1 MRIQFAR
8 SLAAV
13 IILIT
18 GFAVSGRAQVVSATL
33 GGTVSDPSG
42 AFIAKVTVTATNVN
56 TGIVAS
62 EISNDSGAY
71 QFASLQPGT
80 YTVTATAPGFQTLT
94 YNNVQLG
101 QTQQVRLNFAL
112 QVATGNQTVEVTAEA
127 DTALA
132 TTSASVGGV
141 LAEKDVLSQ
150 PLASRNVL
158 DLVALTPGVITVP
171 GVFVATT
178 LNFAGVQQNQVNT
191 TRDGMITNDGR
202 YANGAYSGIFTSPDM
217 VEEVRV
223 STNQIDPSLGRGAA
237 QVQMRTRSGSNEFH
251 GAAFWTNNN
260 SAFNANTYFGNL
272 QGQPIS
278 YANRNQFGGR
288 VGGPIKKNKAFFFFL
303 TDDQRYL
310 TYQQD
315 VATVLTQQAR
325 QGIFRYL
332 TTGSAG
338 GGARTNGNAFS
349 ATPSV
354 DLNGNILQADPKT
367 GAPLYLNSANLF
379 AAGGPNFSAIDPVWV
394 GPQYLGKYMPLPNN
408 YTVGDGLNTA
418 GFQWRQ
424 PLNGVDGA
432 TGQSP
437 NTNRNNY
444 TFRFDYQINDAQKV
458 NFVMTKEHDWGVT
471 GQTGIPDYPA
481 GYFGDVQR
489 NPSFYSVAYTWT
501 IKPTLLNEFR
511 FGHKTDTWQGT
522 SPLDLGC
529 CTGGVSSEKSVAA
542 SAQAARASFPQVNNS
557 FLYTQMGPL
566 NGSPTPCP
574 SPTNT
579 TYCLG
584 LYAGMNVSSPRITI
598 SPFWQIGDS
607 LSWIHGSHS
616 VQFGFEIDRSSSQ
629 SANSGG
635 IQTTRPFVTLGSGAV
650 TPPITPTTF
659 AGMSPS
665 DTVVARNLLANL
677 AGSIASVQEQYWV
690 NSPTATNWTSYLDDF
705 LFYRT
710 NHANAWSGY
719 VKDTWKV
726 NSNLTVNLGLR
737 YDFFGAPYMDQGL
750 AGRPNGG
757 QSGLFG
763 ISGTSFAN
771 AMWSPYANGGTLTTA
786 QFVGPNSPNPGLGVY
801 NNYWKAIGPS
811 IGVAYQLPWFKRTT
825 VIRAGYGI
833 NYVGNVD
840 FLTVNTGV
848 GNFPGQT
855 LNTTYTPSTLQTL
868 STIGSSGAVPVTTN
882 GAQPFTAVPLT
893 NRASTIYGY
902 ADNLRT
908 PYIQSYN
915 FSIQRELTNTLTVD
929 FNYIGNKGSELYTNQ
944 QLDDTNIFENGILN
958 AFNIT
963 RGGGNAALFDQ
974 MLNGITIPGVGTVN
988 GTTLTGSQALRQF
1001 STTSTMIANGSVG
1014 ALANF
1019 LNTTSTGTG
1028 SNGGL
1033 LRKNGFPENFIVVN
1047 PQFNSVFLID
1057 NNGNSTYNA
1066 FQAHVAKRLT
1076 HGLTGQF
1083 SYTFSKTLGDTPLG
1097 GGLGSYRDQRNFH
1110 LSKGLL
1116 NIDRPQLFQWNLT
1129 YDLPIGSKRAL
1140 LGNAPKWVDT
1150 VVGGWQVA
1158 SAFQWQSGVPLS
1170 VLATGVQSL
1179 SNLTTNTANLVG
1191 KLPDMQVQQ
1200 TPAGPVQYFTGVSS
1214 QAAPAPSSVDASLR
1228 GAYTNFQVVNSSG
1241 QPILV
1246 NPDPGT
1252 TGNTAYNLPGLRG
1265 PSLMGFNATASK
1277 IFRIT
1282 ESKTITLRADAIN
1295 LLNTPQWGYSPTSG
1309 AIGITTNI
1317 NSPLF
1322 GRITSAAGNRMI
1334 TFYARFDF

>member
-1 MRIQFAR
+1 
-8 SLAAV
+8 
-13 IILIT
+13 
-18 GFAVSGRAQVVSATL
+18 
-33 GGTVSDPSG
+33 
-42 AFIAKVTVTATNVN
+42 
-56 TGIVAS
+56 
-62 EISNDSGAY
+62 
-71 QFASLQPGT
+71 
-80 YTVTATAPGFQTLT
+80 
-94 YNNVQLG
+94 
-101 QTQQVRLNFAL
+101 
-112 QVATGNQTVEVTAEA
+112 
-127 DTALA
+127 
-132 TTSASVGGV
+132 
-141 LAEKDVLSQ
+141 
-150 PLASRNVL
+150 
-158 DLVALTPGVITVP
+158 
-171 GVFVATT
+171 
-178 LNFAGVQQNQVNT
+178 
-191 TRDGMITNDGR
+191 
-202 YANGAYSGIFTSPDM
+202 IFTSPDM

-272 QGQPIS
+272 QSQPIS

-310 TYQQD
+310 TYQQT

-325 QGIFRYL
+325 QGVFRYL
-332 TTGSAG
+332 TTGSVG
-338 GGARTNGNAFS
+338 GGSRTNGNAFA

-354 DLNGNILQADPKT
+354 DLNGNILAADPKT

-379 AAGGPNFSAIDPVWV
+379 AAGGPGFNAVDSIWV

-424 PLNGVDGA
+424 PENGVDGA

-444 TFRFDYQINDAQKV
+444 TVRFDYQINDAQKV
-458 NFVMTKEHDWGVT
+458 NFVMTKEHDYGVT

-481 GYFGDVQR
+481 GYFGDIQR
-489 NPSFYSVAYTWT
+489 NPSFYSAAWTWT

-511 FGHKTDTWQGT
+511 FGHKVDTWEGT
-522 SPLDLGC
+522 SPLDKGC
-529 CTGGVSSEKSVAA
+529 CTGGVSSENKGLDAGA
-542 SAQAARASFPQVNNS
+542 EAARASYPQANSS
-557 FLYTQMGPL
+557 FLYTAMGPL
-566 NGSPTPCP
+566 NGVGVCP

-579 TYCLG
+579 AYCLG
-584 LYAGMNVSSPRITI
+584 LYAGMNVSSPRITT

-607 LSWIHGSHS
+607 LSWIHGNHS
-616 VQFGFEIDRSSSQ
+616 VQFGFEIDRTSSQ

-635 IQTTRPFVTLGSGAV
+635 IQTTRPSLTLGSAAV
-650 TPPITPTTF
+650 TPPITNTTF
-659 AGMSPS
+659 AGMSTS
-665 DTVVARNLLANL
+665 DVVVARNLLANL
-677 AGSIASVQEQYWV
+677 SGSVASIAEQYWV
-690 NSPTATNWTSYLDDF
+690 NSPTAKDWISYLDDF

-726 NSNLTVNLGLR
+726 NQNLTVNLGLR

-750 AGRPNGG
+750 AGRPKGG

-763 ISGTSFAN
+763 RSGTSFAN
-771 AMWSPYANGGTLTTA
+771 AMWSPYANNGADTIA
-786 QFVGPNSPNPGLGVY
+786 EFVGPNSPNPGTGVY
-801 NNYWKAIGPS
+801 NNYWKAFGPS
-811 IGVAYQLPWFKRTT
+811 IGIAYQLPWTKRTT

-840 FLTVNTGV
+840 FLAVNTGI

-855 LNTTYTPSTLQTL
+855 LNTTATISSLVTL
-868 STIGSSGAVPVTTN
+868 STINSSGLVPVTTN
-882 GAQPFTAVPLT
+882 GAQPFAPVPLT
-893 NRASTIYGY
+893 NRSSTIYGY

-915 FSIQRELTNTLTVD
+915 FSIQHELTPTLTVD
-929 FNYIGNKGSELYTNQ
+929 FNYIGNKGTELYTNQ

-963 RGGGNAALFDQ
+963 RAGGNAPLFDQ
-974 MLNGITIPGVGTVN
+974 MLNGITLGGLTVN
-988 GTTLTGSQALRQF
+988 GNTVTGSQALRAF
-1001 STTSTMIANGSVG
+1001 ATTQTMIANGSVG

-1019 LNTTSTGTG
+1019 LNTSTVAGPAGTF
-1028 SNGGL
+1028 
-1033 LRKNGFPENFIVVN
+1033 LRKNGFQENFIVVN

-1066 FQAHVAKRLT
+1066 FQAHIAKRVS

-1083 SYTFSKTLGDTPLG
+1083 SYTFSKTLGDTPQG
-1097 GGLGSYRDQRNFH
+1097 GGLGSYRDQRNFQ

-1116 NIDRPQLFQWNLT
+1116 NIDRPQLFQWNLS
-1129 YDLPIGSKRAL
+1129 YELPIGARRAL
-1140 LGNAPKWVDT
+1140 LGNAPHWVDT
-1150 VVGGWQVA
+1150 IVGGWQVA
-1158 SAFQWQSGVPLS
+1158 SSFQWQSGVPMS
-1170 VLATGVQSL
+1170 FLATGVQTL

-1191 KLPDMQVQQ
+1191 SLPDMQVQK
-1200 TPAGPVQYFTGVSS
+1200 TPAGPVLYFTGLST
-1214 QAAPAPSSVDASLR
+1214 QPDQ
-1228 GAYTNFQVVNSSG
+1228 GTNFKVVNSSG
-1241 QPILV
+1241 QTVLAD
-1246 NPDPGT
+1246 PDPGT
-1252 TGNTAYNLPGLRG
+1252 TGNTAFNLPGLRS
-1265 PSLMGFNATASK
+1265 PSLLGFNATASK
-1277 IFRIT
+1277 LFRIT

-1295 LLNTPQWGYSPTSG
+1295 LLNKPQFGYSPTSG
-1309 AIGITTNI
+1309 TLGITTNI
-1317 NSPLF
+1317 NSTTF
-1322 GRITSAAGNRMI
+1322 GRITSAAGARMI